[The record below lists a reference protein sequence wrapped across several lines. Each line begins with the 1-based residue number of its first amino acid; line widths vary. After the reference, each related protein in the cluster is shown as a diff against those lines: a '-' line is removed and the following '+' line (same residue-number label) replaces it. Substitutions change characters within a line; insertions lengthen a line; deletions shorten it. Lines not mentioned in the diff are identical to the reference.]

1 MKQQKMK
8 RKRDSSKRPKKDKS
22 SKSGG
27 GGGHLFTSA
36 SIDSLDSAL
45 SAYLLSPIAQSATF
59 DNELHAYKYV
69 NAGVPI
75 TCGGLI
81 NTLKYAYY
89 PKYEDNYKKRRR
101 KSAKLVGSTS
111 KQGKQIDSEIAAVIE
126 GRLRKKP
133 HPMAEAILKEL
144 KSMGHQLQAAQV
156 PVPLANNTLKMTQ
169 ADLITKDAFGMLWLF
184 ELKSGQ
190 PVGFYRKQKNQM
202 HFEGK
207 LNEVDCNGLNIWH
220 LQLQYTRMALEAQKV
235 PIRQA
240 RIIQV
245 YKNKDEG
252 IIVKIHEQPKWIK
265 KL

>member
-1 MKQQKMK
+1 MK
-8 RKRDSSKRPKKDKS
+8 RKRDSSKGPKK
-22 SKSGG
+22 SKSVIAETSGR
-27 GGGHLFTSA
+27 GHLFTSA
-36 SIDSLDSAL
+36 SIDSLDPSL

-101 KSAKLVGSTS
+101 KGAKLIGSTS
-111 KQGKQIDSEIAAVIE
+111 KQGKQIDSEIAAIIE

-144 KSMGHQLQAAQV
+144 KGMGHQLQAAQV
-156 PVPLANNTLKMTQ
+156 PVPLANNSLKMTQ
-169 ADLITKDAFGMLWLF
+169 ADLITKDAFGMLWLW
-184 ELKSGQ
+184 EIKSGMS
-190 PVGFYRKQKNQM
+190 VGFFRKQKQQM

-207 LNEVDCNGLNIWH
+207 LKHVDCNGLNIWH
-220 LQLQYTRMALEAQKV
+220 LQLQHTRMALEDQKM
-235 PIRQA
+235 PIKQA

-245 YKNKDEG
+245 YKDREKG
-252 IIVKIHEQPKWIK
+252 IIVKVHEQPKWIK
-265 KL
+265 DL